1 MLSKKTQNT
10 THDADPDRGRS
21 VLIARRQP
29 AGDGI
34 RKTKG
39 EEHELVVR
47 MIMGLR
53 RMAGVVVIVGT
64 VRPMV
69 IVVVGV
75 LVGPVIVV
83 MRVFVKVLV
92 AMGMGVCV
100 AVSLTVVRVIVL
112 VGVLVFVVVLVG
124 VLVFVVV
131 LMLVSVF
138 AFHDTLLLVLRFT
151 ASTSSADRH
160 PGGSRDLSLRA
171 VQRISHPCRDN
182 VALS

>member
-112 VGVLVFVVVLVG
+112 VGVLVFVVVL
-124 VLVFVVV
+124 
-131 LMLVSVF
+131 MLVSVF